1 MRQEERLLAAGG
13 LHALEGPQPC
23 QLSGS
28 SLEDQH
34 WKDALVVRATAEGT
48 SELVCGSRKMR
59 LVVVKP
65 ARLDL
70 VLVED
75 HVAVGQRFHVR
86 AVPRDDAGRELEIG
100 KWTEVTWRTD
110 PTISPDNDRSAAEF
124 GLGGGAHGVAGFR
137 AAAPTTATIEGR
149 LGNATGTLKVTAK

>member
-1 MRQEERLLAAGG
+1 MRHDERLLAAGG

-34 WKDALVVRATAEGT
+34 WKDALVVKATAEGA
-48 SELVCGSRKMR
+48 SELVCGSRKVR
-59 LVVVKP
+59 
-65 ARLDL
+65 RLDL

-100 KWTEVTWRTD
+100 KWTEVIWRTD
-110 PTISPDNDRSAAEF
+110 PSISPDNDRSAGEF